1 MLQIRFDEV
10 GIQDLSDRFP
20 MVGSTGDFESD
31 LKRIADSYD
40 FKVFKGEEMQV
51 KGAIAILAAS
61 TTSQVFKNIVFA
73 GKHKGLYFVFY

>member
-10 GIQDLSDRFP
+10 EIQDLSDRFP

-40 FKVFKGEEMQV
+40 LKVF

-73 GKHKGLYFVFY
+73 GKHKGLYFVFW

>member
-40 FKVFKGEEMQV
+40 LKVFKG
-51 KGAIAILAAS
+51 A
-61 TTSQVFKNIVFA
+61 
-73 GKHKGLYFVFY
+73 

>member
-10 GIQDLSDRFP
+10 EIQDLSDRFP
-20 MVGSTGDFESD
+20 TVGSTGDFESD

-40 FKVFKGEEMQV
+40 LKFF

-73 GKHKGLYFVFY
+73 GKHKGLYFVFYGRLQI

>member
-40 FKVFKGEEMQV
+40 LKVF